1 MSVKKICKKYYRHFY
16 FAFSCLIFYYNKHIK
31 SYLKFKC
38 CQLKQNSSKGR
49 TFSFISYRHGSINK
63 HLIKYLNPSLC
74 DSFHLKYEQ
83 INSIRAK
90 LLSHFIYNLQE
101 SHASMVYIYACM
113 FVYMFGQVNNITY
126 GNCAAHKCI

>member
-74 DSFHLKYEQ
+74 DSFHSKYEQ

-90 LLSHFIYNLQE
+90 LLCHFIYNLTRKPCLNG
-101 SHASMVYIYACM
+101 IYLCLYVRIYVWAGKQYH
-113 FVYMFGQVNNITY
+113 VRELRS
-126 GNCAAHKCI
+126 A